1 VKYGVKSKLITLII
15 FMLHV
20 SMYAESIN
28 FSLNPLYDIT
38 QNTYKITMKGLYDS
52 KYLQVGGDAYI
63 ANDNFYYDPTH
74 YRFYFGGY
82 FNVKEGFVKFNINKF
97 TVKAGRLI
105 LKDFVDSPYSVFLSG
120 AGISAPSILFSYSSE
135 NFFYRTQWILLS
147 KNVPNF
153 NHLDRGVVFKTYGI
167 KIGKIRFAFQ
177 DSIVYANRLFDY
189 EYFFS
194 PIPSFLTQ
202 YTLYANKP
210 FYQSWDDNSL
220 MGFFADYHS
229 KELYLY
235 AQILIDDLNM
245 NRFYGGFQN
254 PDKIAWSVGGKIKT
268 KIGEFG
274 LYHAGATK
282 YTFESRAFETG
293 YVLFPESVV
302 TVHGG
307 TRTLLP
313 EENYVG
319 FKYGEN
325 TLAFFVTYSN
335 YIMKGSLDVSL
346 EYILSGPKSYNN
358 PWQDLSTCPE
368 YTHLLDDP
376 KIDKTSKLYASY
388 SREFFKNFLIYTSV
402 SYIDIKNKLEAL
414 PTADGGDY
422 VLKPTNENENKIS
435 LVIGFSLKFDLL
447 KLF

>member
-1 VKYGVKSKLITLII
+1 MKYGVKSKLITLII
-15 FMLHV
+15 FVFHV
-20 SMYAESIN
+20 AMYAESIN
-28 FSLNPLYDIT
+28 FSLNPSCDIT
-38 QNTYKITMKGLYDS
+38 QNTYKVVMKGMYSSRYFQL
-52 KYLQVGGDAYI
+52 GGNAYI
-63 ANDNFYYDPTH
+63 ANDNLYYDPTH

-82 FNVKEGFVKFNINKF
+82 FYVKEGFMRFKLDKF
-97 TVKAGRLI
+97 TVKAGRFA

-167 KIGKIRFAFQ
+167 KIGRIRFAFQ

-189 EYFFS
+189 EYFLN
-194 PIPSFLTQ
+194 PVPSFLTQ
-202 YTLYANKP
+202 YTLYAYKP
-210 FYQSWDDNSL
+210 FYQGWDDSSL
-220 MGFFADYHS
+220 MGFFLDCRL

-254 PDKIAWSVGGKIKT
+254 PDKVAWSLGGEVKT
-268 KIGEFG
+268 NAGTFG

-282 YTFESRAFETG
+282 YTFESRASETG

-325 TLAFFVTYSN
+325 TLSFLATYN
-335 YIMKGSLDVSL
+335 NNLLGGELDSSL
-346 EYILSGPKSYNN
+346 EYILSGAKSYNN
-358 PWQDLSTCPE
+358 PWQDLAACPE

-376 KIDKTSKLYASY
+376 MIEKTLRFNVSY
-388 SREFFKNFLIYTSV
+388 SKEIFEDFFINITLKCSKV
-402 SYIDIKNKLEAL
+402 ENKLEAL
-414 PTADGGDY
+414 PAEDGGDY
-422 VLKPTNENENKIS
+422 VLKPTNKNESNVS
-435 LVIGFSLKFDLL
+435 FTVGLSLKFDLL
-447 KLF
+447 ELF